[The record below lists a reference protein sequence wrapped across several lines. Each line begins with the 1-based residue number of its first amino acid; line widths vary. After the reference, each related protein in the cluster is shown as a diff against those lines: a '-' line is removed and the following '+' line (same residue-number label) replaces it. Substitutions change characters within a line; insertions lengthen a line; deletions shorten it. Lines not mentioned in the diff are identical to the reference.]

1 MQSFLNLGL
10 DEDLLKAVKQMGFET
25 PSEIQSKAIPQLLEK
40 ETDLVAL
47 AQTGTGKTAAFGFP
61 LLQKIDTKRKV
72 VQGLIIAPTRELCLQ
87 ITTEIGK
94 YAQFKKGT
102 KIVAV
107 YGGASVREQA
117 ESIKSGVQIVVATP
131 GRLLDLIQRKMLRI
145 DKIEYCV
152 LDEADEMLN
161 MGFYQDIKSI
171 LSYTPEDKLTWLFS
185 ATMPAEV
192 AQIAK
197 EFMHR
202 PLEITVGSKNEGA
215 TTVSHFVYTVS
226 ARNKYAA
233 LKRIVDSD
241 PQLFAV
247 IFCRTKRETQKIA
260 EKLIEDGYNA
270 SALHGDLSQN
280 QRDLVMAGFRKRQI
294 QILVATDVAARGIDV
309 DDITHVIHYQLPDE
323 PETYNHRS
331 GRTGRAG
338 KTGHSLCLCTNSD
351 RRKIEQFERKLKK
364 KFEYAEVPSVAGII
378 ENQLKS
384 LADKLRDTEVDESIE
399 SYMPLLEETLA
410 SIDRET
416 LLRKVFGEAYNRL
429 AQYYLKENF
438 SSENASEPSSRAKHG
453 EVRFFINLGE
463 RDGFNWKSMKDYLK
477 NALELQRE
485 DIFKVDTLNNFSFFN
500 VDATL
505 TDLVL
510 ETFKDTE
517 YNGYRVSVEV
527 TKQGG
532 GSGNKGKSKKGNFK
546 TKPSRNFSKNSKK
559 TTGKRK
565 RKGFY

>member
-1 MQSFLNLGL
+1 MQSFSKLGL
-10 DEDLLKAVKQMGFET
+10 DEDILKAVQKMGFET
-25 PSEIQSKAIPQLLEK
+25 PSEIQSKAIPQLLDK
-40 ETDLVAL
+40 KTDLVAL

-61 LLQKIDTKRKV
+61 LLQKIDIKRKV
-72 VQGLIIAPTRELCLQ
+72 VQGLIVAPTRELCLQ
-87 ITTEIGK
+87 ITSEIGK

-145 DKIEYCV
+145 DQIEYCI

-185 ATMPAEV
+185 ATMPKEV
-192 AQIAK
+192 AEIAK
-197 EFMHR
+197 EFMHH
-202 PLEITVGSKNEGA
+202 PTEITVGSKNVGA

-280 QRDLVMAGFRKRQI
+280 QRDLVMAGFRKRQV

-351 RRKIEQFERKLKK
+351 RRKIEQFEKKLKK
-364 KFEYAEVPSVAGII
+364 KFEFREVPSVAGII
-378 ENQLKS
+378 KNQLKS

-399 SYMPLLEETLA
+399 SYMPILEETLA

-429 AQYYLKENF
+429 AQYYLKETFN
-438 SSENASEPSSRAKHG
+438 SEGNTEPGSRAKHG

-477 NALELQRE
+477 KALELQRE
-485 DIFKVDTLNNFSFFN
+485 DIFKVDTMNNFSFFN
-500 VDATL
+500 VDAAL
-505 TDLVL
+505 TDFVL

-527 TKQGG
+527 TKQNS
-532 GSGNKGKSKKGNFK
+532 GSKNQRKSKKSNFK
-546 TKPSRNFSKNSKK
+546 TKPSRNFTKKSKK
-559 TTGKRK
+559 STGKRK

>member
-1 MQSFLNLGL
+1 MQSFSKLGL
-10 DEDLLKAVKQMGFET
+10 DEDILKAVQKMGFET
-25 PSEIQSKAIPQLLEK
+25 PSEIQSKAIPQLLDK
-40 ETDLVAL
+40 KTDLVAL

-61 LLQKIDTKRKV
+61 LLQKIDIKRKV
-72 VQGLIIAPTRELCLQ
+72 VQGLIVAPTRELCLQ
-87 ITTEIGK
+87 ITSEIGK

-145 DKIEYCV
+145 DQIEYCI

-185 ATMPAEV
+185 ATMPKEV
-192 AQIAK
+192 AEIAK
-197 EFMHR
+197 EFMHH
-202 PLEITVGSKNEGA
+202 PTEITVGSKNVGA

-280 QRDLVMAGFRKRQI
+280 QRDLVMAGFRKRQV

-338 KTGHSLCLCTNSD
+338 KTGHSLCLCTKSD
-351 RRKIEQFERKLKK
+351 RRKIEQFEKKLKK
-364 KFEYAEVPSVAGII
+364 KFEFLEVPSVAGII
-378 ENQLKS
+378 KNQLKS

-399 SYMPLLEETLA
+399 SYMPILEETLA
-410 SIDRET
+410 SIDRES
-416 LLRKVFGEAYNRL
+416 LLRKVFGGAYNRL
-429 AQYYLKENF
+429 AQYYLKETFN
-438 SSENASEPSSRAKHG
+438 SEGNTEPGSRAKHG

-477 NALELQRE
+477 KALELQRE
-485 DIFKVDTLNNFSFFN
+485 DIFKVDTMNNFSFFN
-500 VDATL
+500 VDAAL
-505 TDLVL
+505 TDFVL

-527 TKQGG
+527 TKQNS
-532 GSGNKGKSKKGNFK
+532 GSKNQRKSKKSNFK
-546 TKPSRNFSKNSKK
+546 TKPSRNFTKKSKK
-559 TTGKRK
+559 STGKRK

>member
-10 DEDLLKAVKQMGFET
+10 DENLLKALQQMGFET

-87 ITTEIGK
+87 ITTELGK

-145 DKIEYCV
+145 DQIEYCV

-226 ARNKYAA
+226 ARNKYTA

-241 PQLFAV
+241 PQLFAL

-364 KFEYAEVPSVAGII
+364 KFEFAEVPSVAGII

-384 LADKLRDTEVDESIE
+384 LADKLKDTEVDESIE
-399 SYMPLLEETLA
+399 SYMPLLEKTLA

-438 SSENASEPSSRAKHG
+438 SSEGTSEPSSRAKHG

-500 VDATL
+500 VDASL

-527 TKQGG
+527 TKQGEA
-532 GSGNKGKSKKGNFK
+532 SGNKGKSKKGNFK

>member
-1 MQSFLNLGL
+1 MQSFSKLGL
-10 DEDLLKAVKQMGFET
+10 DEDILKAVQKMGFET
-25 PSEIQSKAIPQLLEK
+25 PSEIQSKAIPQLLDK
-40 ETDLVAL
+40 KTDLVAL

-61 LLQKIDTKRKV
+61 LLQKIDIKRKV
-72 VQGLIIAPTRELCLQ
+72 VQGLIVAPTRELCLQ
-87 ITTEIGK
+87 ITSEIGK

-145 DKIEYCV
+145 DQIEYCI

-185 ATMPAEV
+185 ATMPKEV
-192 AQIAK
+192 AEIAK
-197 EFMHR
+197 EFMHH
-202 PLEITVGSKNEGA
+202 PTEITVGSKNVGA

-280 QRDLVMAGFRKRQI
+280 QRDLVMAGFRKRQV

-351 RRKIEQFERKLKK
+351 RRKIEQFEKKLKK
-364 KFEYAEVPSVAGII
+364 KFEFLEVPSVAGII
-378 ENQLKS
+378 KNQLKS

-429 AQYYLKENF
+429 AQYYLKETFN
-438 SSENASEPSSRAKHG
+438 SEGNTEPGSRAKHG

-477 NALELQRE
+477 KALELQLE
-485 DIFKVDTLNNFSFFN
+485 DIFKVDTMNNFSFFN
-500 VDATL
+500 VDAAL
-505 TDLVL
+505 TDFVL

-527 TKQGG
+527 TKQNS
-532 GSGNKGKSKKGNFK
+532 GSKNQRKSKKSNFK
-546 TKPSRNFSKNSKK
+546 TKPSRNFTKKSKK
-559 TTGKRK
+559 STGKRK

>member
-10 DEDLLKAVKQMGFET
+10 DEDLLKAVQQMGFET

-40 ETDLVAL
+40 ESDLVAL

-61 LLQKIDTKRKV
+61 LLQKIDVKRKV

-87 ITTEIGK
+87 ITTELGK

-131 GRLLDLIQRKMLRI
+131 CRLLDLIQRKMLRI
-145 DKIEYCV
+145 DQIEYCV

-364 KFEYAEVPSVAGII
+364 KFEFAEVPSVAGII

-399 SYMPLLEETLA
+399 TYMPLLEETLA

-438 SSENASEPSSRAKHG
+438 SSESASEPSSRAKHG

-477 NALELQRE
+477 NTLELQRE

-500 VDATL
+500 VDVAL

-532 GSGNKGKSKKGNFK
+532 ASGNKGKSKKGNFK

>member
-10 DEDLLKAVKQMGFET
+10 DENLLKAVQQMGFET

-87 ITTEIGK
+87 ITTELGK

-145 DKIEYCV
+145 DQIEYCV

-364 KFEYAEVPSVAGII
+364 KFEFAEVPSVAGII

-384 LADKLRDTEVDESIE
+384 LADKLKDTEVDESIE
-399 SYMPLLEETLA
+399 SYMPLLEKTLA

-438 SSENASEPSSRAKHG
+438 SSEGTSEPSSRAKHG

-500 VDATL
+500 VDASI

-527 TKQGG
+527 TKQGEA
-532 GSGNKGKSKKGNFK
+532 SGNKGKSKKGNFK

>member
-1 MQSFLNLGL
+1 MQSFSKLGL
-10 DEDLLKAVKQMGFET
+10 DEDILKAVQKMGFKN
-25 PSEIQSKAIPQLLEK
+25 PSEIQSKAIPQLLDK

-61 LLQKIDTKRKV
+61 LLQKIDIKRKV
-72 VQGLIIAPTRELCLQ
+72 VQGLIVAPTRELCLQ
-87 ITTEIGK
+87 ITSEIGK

-145 DKIEYCV
+145 DQIEYCI

-185 ATMPAEV
+185 ATMPKEV
-192 AQIAK
+192 AEIAK
-197 EFMHR
+197 EFMHH
-202 PLEITVGSKNEGA
+202 PTEITVGSKNVGA

-280 QRDLVMAGFRKRQI
+280 QRDLVMAGFRKRQV

-351 RRKIEQFERKLKK
+351 RRKIEQFEKKLKK
-364 KFEYAEVPSVAGII
+364 KFEFLEVPSVAGII
-378 ENQLKS
+378 KNQLKS

-399 SYMPLLEETLA
+399 SYMPILEETLA

-429 AQYYLKENF
+429 AQYYLKETFN
-438 SSENASEPSSRAKHG
+438 SEGNTEPGSRAKHG

-477 NALELQRE
+477 KALELQRE
-485 DIFKVDTLNNFSFFN
+485 DIFKVDTMNNFSFFN
-500 VDATL
+500 VDAAL
-505 TDLVL
+505 TDFVL

-527 TKQGG
+527 TKQNS
-532 GSGNKGKSKKGNFK
+532 GSKNQRKSKKSNFK
-546 TKPSRNFSKNSKK
+546 TKPSRNFTKKSKK
-559 TTGKRK
+559 STGKRK

>member
-10 DEDLLKAVKQMGFET
+10 DEDLLKAVQQMGFET
-25 PSEIQSKAIPQLLEK
+25 PSEIQTKAIPQLLEK

-87 ITTEIGK
+87 ITTELGK

-145 DKIEYCV
+145 DQIEYCV

-202 PLEITVGSKNEGA
+202 PVEITVGSKNEGA
-215 TTVSHFVYTVS
+215 SSVSHFVYTVS

-270 SALHGDLSQN
+270 GALHGDLSQN

-364 KFEYAEVPSVAGII
+364 KFKFAEVPSVAGII

-384 LADKLRDTEVDESIE
+384 LADKLKDTEVDESIE

-410 SIDRET
+410 SIDRDT

-438 SSENASEPSSRAKHG
+438 SSESASESSSRAKHG

-500 VDATL
+500 VDAGL

>member
-10 DEDLLKAVKQMGFET
+10 DEDLLKAVQQMGFET

-40 ETDLVAL
+40 ESDLVAL

-61 LLQKIDTKRKV
+61 LLQKIDVKRKV

-87 ITTEIGK
+87 ITTELGK

-145 DKIEYCV
+145 DQIEYCV

-364 KFEYAEVPSVAGII
+364 KFEFAEVPSVAGII

-399 SYMPLLEETLA
+399 AYMPLLEETLA

-438 SSENASEPSSRAKHG
+438 SSEGASEPSSRAKHG

-477 NALELQRE
+477 NNLELQRE

-500 VDATL
+500 VDVTL

-532 GSGNKGKSKKGNFK
+532 GSGNKRKSKKGNFK

>member
-10 DEDLLKAVKQMGFET
+10 DEDLLKAVQQMGFET

-87 ITTEIGK
+87 ITTELGK

-145 DKIEYCV
+145 DQIEYCV

-364 KFEYAEVPSVAGII
+364 KFEFAEVPSVAGII

-384 LADKLRDTEVDESIE
+384 LADKLKDTEVDESIE
-399 SYMPLLEETLA
+399 SYMPLLEKTLA

-438 SSENASEPSSRAKHG
+438 SSEGTSEPSSRAKHG

-500 VDATL
+500 VDASL

-527 TKQGG
+527 TKQGE
-532 GSGNKGKSKKGNFK
+532 GSGNRGKSKKGNFK

>member
-1 MQSFLNLGL
+1 MQSFFNLGL
-10 DEDLLKAVKQMGFET
+10 DEDLLKAVQQMGFET

-145 DKIEYCV
+145 DQIEYCV

-364 KFEYAEVPSVAGII
+364 KFEFAEVPSVAGII

-399 SYMPLLEETLA
+399 SYMPLLEKTLA

-438 SSENASEPSSRAKHG
+438 SSESGSEPSSRAKHG

-500 VDATL
+500 VDAAL

-517 YNGYRVSVEV
+517 YKGYRVSVEV
-527 TKQGG
+527 TKQGE
-532 GSGNKGKSKKGNFK
+532 GSGNRGKSKKGNFK

>member
-10 DEDLLKAVKQMGFET
+10 DEDLLKAVQQMGFET

-87 ITTEIGK
+87 ITTELGK

-145 DKIEYCV
+145 DQIEYCI

-226 ARNKYAA
+226 ARNKYGA

-364 KFEYAEVPSVAGII
+364 KFEFSEVPSVAGIM

-399 SYMPLLEETLA
+399 SYMPLLEKTLA

-438 SSENASEPSSRAKHG
+438 SSEGASEPSSRAKHG

-477 NALELQRE
+477 NTLELQRE

-500 VDATL
+500 VDVAL

-527 TKQGG
+527 TKQGE
-532 GSGNKGKSKKGNFK
+532 GSENKGKSKKGNFK

>member
-1 MQSFLNLGL
+1 MQSFSKLGL
-10 DEDLLKAVKQMGFET
+10 DEDILKAVQKMGFEN
-25 PSEIQSKAIPQLLEK
+25 PSEIQSKAIPQLLDK
-40 ETDLVAL
+40 KTDLVAL

-61 LLQKIDTKRKV
+61 LLQKIDIKRKV
-72 VQGLIIAPTRELCLQ
+72 VQGLIVAPTRELCLQ
-87 ITTEIGK
+87 ITSEIGK

-107 YGGASVREQA
+107 YGGASVREQS

-145 DKIEYCV
+145 DQIEYCI

-185 ATMPAEV
+185 ATMPKEV
-192 AQIAK
+192 AEIAK
-197 EFMHR
+197 EFMHH
-202 PLEITVGSKNEGA
+202 PTEITVGSKNVGA

-280 QRDLVMAGFRKRQI
+280 QRDLVMAGFRKRQV

-351 RRKIEQFERKLKK
+351 RRKIEQFEKKLKK
-364 KFEYAEVPSVAGII
+364 KFEFLEVPSVAGII
-378 ENQLKS
+378 KNQLKS

-399 SYMPLLEETLA
+399 SYMPILEETLA
-410 SIDRET
+410 SIDRES

-429 AQYYLKENF
+429 AQYYLKETFN
-438 SSENASEPSSRAKHG
+438 SEGNTEPGSRAKHG

-477 NALELQRE
+477 KALELQRE
-485 DIFKVDTLNNFSFFN
+485 DIFKVDTMNNFSFFN
-500 VDATL
+500 VDAAL
-505 TDLVL
+505 TDFVL

-527 TKQGG
+527 TKQNS
-532 GSGNKGKSKKGNFK
+532 GSKNQRKSKKSNFK
-546 TKPSRNFSKNSKK
+546 TKPSRNFTKKSKK
-559 TTGKRK
+559 STGKRK

>member
-61 LLQKIDTKRKV
+61 LLQKIDIKRRV

-145 DKIEYCV
+145 DQIEYCV

-192 AQIAK
+192 AQISK

-202 PLEITVGSKNEGA
+202 PVEITVGSKNEGA

-364 KFEYAEVPSVAGII
+364 KFEFAEVPSVSGII

-384 LADKLRDTEVDESIE
+384 LANRLKDTEVDESIE
-399 SYMPLLEETLA
+399 SYMPLLEEILA

-438 SSENASEPSSRAKHG
+438 SSEGTSEPSSRAKHG

-477 NALELQRE
+477 DALELQRE

-500 VDATL
+500 LDTAL

-510 ETFKDTE
+510 ETFKDIE

-527 TKQGG
+527 TKQGED
-532 GSGNKGKSKKGNFK
+532 SGNKGKSKKGNVK

>member
-1 MQSFLNLGL
+1 MQSFSKLGL
-10 DEDLLKAVKQMGFET
+10 DEDILKAVQKMGFET
-25 PSEIQSKAIPQLLEK
+25 PSEIQSKAIPQLLDK
-40 ETDLVAL
+40 KTDLVAL

-61 LLQKIDTKRKV
+61 LLQKIDINRKV
-72 VQGLIIAPTRELCLQ
+72 VQGLIVAPTRELCLQ
-87 ITTEIGK
+87 ITSEIGK

-107 YGGASVREQA
+107 YGGASVREQS

-145 DKIEYCV
+145 DQIEYCI

-185 ATMPAEV
+185 ATMPKEV
-192 AQIAK
+192 AEIAK
-197 EFMHR
+197 EFMHH
-202 PLEITVGSKNEGA
+202 PTEITVGSKNVGA

-280 QRDLVMAGFRKRQI
+280 QRDLVMAGFRKRQV

-351 RRKIEQFERKLKK
+351 RRKIEQFEKKLKK
-364 KFEYAEVPSVAGII
+364 KFEFLEVPSVAGII
-378 ENQLKS
+378 KNQLKS

-399 SYMPLLEETLA
+399 SYMPLLEETLV

-429 AQYYLKENF
+429 AQYYLKETFN
-438 SSENASEPSSRAKHG
+438 SEGNTEPGSRAKHG

-463 RDGFNWKSMKDYLK
+463 RDGFNWMSMKDYLK
-477 NALELQRE
+477 KALELQRE
-485 DIFKVDTLNNFSFFN
+485 DIFKVDTMNNFSFFN
-500 VDATL
+500 VDAAL
-505 TDLVL
+505 TDFVL

-527 TKQGG
+527 TKQNS
-532 GSGNKGKSKKGNFK
+532 GSKNQRKSKKSNFK
-546 TKPSRNFSKNSKK
+546 TKPSRNFTKKSKK
-559 TTGKRK
+559 STGKRK

>member
-10 DEDLLKAVKQMGFET
+10 DEDLLKAVQQMGFET

-87 ITTEIGK
+87 ITTELGK

-145 DKIEYCV
+145 DQIEYCV

-215 TTVSHFVYTVS
+215 STVSHFVYTVS

-364 KFEYAEVPSVAGII
+364 KFEFAEVPSVAGII

-399 SYMPLLEETLA
+399 SYMPLLEKTLA
-410 SIDRET
+410 SIDRDT

-438 SSENASEPSSRAKHG
+438 SSESASEPSSRAKHG

-500 VDATL
+500 VDVAL

-527 TKQGG
+527 TKQGE

>member
-10 DEDLLKAVKQMGFET
+10 DEDLLIAVQQMGFET

-87 ITTEIGK
+87 ITTELGK
-94 YAQFKKGT
+94 YAQFKKGI

-145 DKIEYCV
+145 DQIEYCV

-241 PQLFAV
+241 PQLFAI

-338 KTGHSLCLCTNSD
+338 KTGNSLCLCTNSD

-364 KFEYAEVPSVAGII
+364 KFEFAEVPSVDGII

-500 VDATL
+500 LDTAL

-527 TKQGG
+527 TKQGED
-532 GSGNKGKSKKGNFK
+532 SGNKGKSKKGNFK

>member
-1 MQSFLNLGL
+1 MQSFSKLGL
-10 DEDLLKAVKQMGFET
+10 DEDILKAVQKMGFET
-25 PSEIQSKAIPQLLEK
+25 PSEIQSKAIPQLLDK
-40 ETDLVAL
+40 KTDLVAL

-61 LLQKIDTKRKV
+61 LLQKIDIKRKV
-72 VQGLIIAPTRELCLQ
+72 VQGLIVAPTRELCLQ
-87 ITTEIGK
+87 ITSEIGK

-145 DKIEYCV
+145 DQIEYCI

-185 ATMPAEV
+185 ATMPKEV
-192 AQIAK
+192 AEIAK
-197 EFMHR
+197 EFMHH
-202 PLEITVGSKNEGA
+202 PTEITVGSKNVGA

-280 QRDLVMAGFRKRQI
+280 QRDLVMAGFRKRQV

-351 RRKIEQFERKLKK
+351 RRKIEQFEKKLKK
-364 KFEYAEVPSVAGII
+364 KFEFLEVPSVAGII
-378 ENQLKS
+378 KNQLKS

-399 SYMPLLEETLA
+399 SYMPILEETLA

-429 AQYYLKENF
+429 AQYYLKETFN
-438 SSENASEPSSRAKHG
+438 SEGNTEPGSRAKHG

-477 NALELQRE
+477 KALELQRE
-485 DIFKVDTLNNFSFFN
+485 DIFKVDTMNNFSFFN
-500 VDATL
+500 VDAAL
-505 TDLVL
+505 TDFVL

-527 TKQGG
+527 TKQNS
-532 GSGNKGKSKKGNFK
+532 GSKNQRKSKKSNFK
-546 TKPSRNFSKNSKK
+546 TKPSRNFTKKSKK
-559 TTGKRK
+559 STGKRK

>member
-1 MQSFLNLGL
+1 MQSFSKLGL
-10 DEDLLKAVKQMGFET
+10 DEDILKAVQKMGFET
-25 PSEIQSKAIPQLLEK
+25 PSEIQSKAIPQLLDK
-40 ETDLVAL
+40 KTDLVAL

-61 LLQKIDTKRKV
+61 LLQKIDIKRKV
-72 VQGLIIAPTRELCLQ
+72 VQGLIVAPTRELCLQ
-87 ITTEIGK
+87 ITSEIGK

-145 DKIEYCV
+145 DQIEYCI

-185 ATMPAEV
+185 ATMPKEV
-192 AQIAK
+192 AEIAK
-197 EFMHR
+197 EFMHH
-202 PLEITVGSKNEGA
+202 PTEITVGSKNVGA

-280 QRDLVMAGFRKRQI
+280 QRDLVMAGFRKRQV

-351 RRKIEQFERKLKK
+351 RRKIEQFEKKLKK
-364 KFEYAEVPSVAGII
+364 KFEFLEVPSVAGII
-378 ENQLKS
+378 KNQLKS

-399 SYMPLLEETLA
+399 SYMPILEETLA
-410 SIDRET
+410 SIDRES

-429 AQYYLKENF
+429 AQYYLKETFN
-438 SSENASEPSSRAKHG
+438 SEGNTEPGSRAKHG

-477 NALELQRE
+477 KALELQLE
-485 DIFKVDTLNNFSFFN
+485 DIFKVDTMNNFSFFN
-500 VDATL
+500 VDAAL
-505 TDLVL
+505 TDFVL

-527 TKQGG
+527 TKQNS
-532 GSGNKGKSKKGNFK
+532 GSKNQRKSKKSNFK
-546 TKPSRNFSKNSKK
+546 TKPSRNFTKKSKK
-559 TTGKRK
+559 STGMRK

>member
-10 DEDLLKAVKQMGFET
+10 DEDLLKAVQQMGFET

-87 ITTEIGK
+87 ITTELGK

-145 DKIEYCV
+145 DQIEYCV

-171 LSYTPEDKLTWLFS
+171 LSYTPEEKLTWLFS

-364 KFEYAEVPSVAGII
+364 KFEFAEVPSVAGII

-399 SYMPLLEETLA
+399 SFMPLLEETLG

-438 SSENASEPSSRAKHG
+438 SSESASEPSSRSKHG

-477 NALELQRE
+477 NTLELQRE

-500 VDATL
+500 VDVAL

-510 ETFKDTE
+510 EAFKDTE

-527 TKQGG
+527 TKQGE

>member
-10 DEDLLKAVKQMGFET
+10 DEDLLKAVQKMGFET

-87 ITTEIGK
+87 ITTELGK

-102 KIVAV
+102 RIVAV

-145 DKIEYCV
+145 DQIEYCV

-202 PLEITVGSKNEGA
+202 PVEITVGSKNEGA
-215 TTVSHFVYTVS
+215 TSVSHFVYTVS

-241 PQLFAV
+241 PRLFAV

-270 SALHGDLSQN
+270 GALHGDLSQN

-364 KFEYAEVPSVAGII
+364 KFKFVEVPSVAGII

-384 LADKLRDTEVDESIE
+384 LADKLKDTEVDESIE
-399 SYMPLLEETLA
+399 SYMPLLEEALA
-410 SIDRET
+410 SIDRDT

-438 SSENASEPSSRAKHG
+438 SSEGASESSSRAKHG

-500 VDATL
+500 VDAGL

-510 ETFKDTE
+510 ETFKDIE
-517 YNGYRVSVEV
+517 HNGYRVSVEV

-532 GSGNKGKSKKGNFK
+532 GSGNKENSKKGNFK

>member
-1 MQSFLNLGL
+1 MQSFSKLGL
-10 DEDLLKAVKQMGFET
+10 DEDILKAVQKMGFET
-25 PSEIQSKAIPQLLEK
+25 PSEIQSKAIPQLLDK
-40 ETDLVAL
+40 KTDLVAL

-61 LLQKIDTKRKV
+61 LLQKIDIKRKV
-72 VQGLIIAPTRELCLQ
+72 VQGLIVAPTRELCLQ
-87 ITTEIGK
+87 ITSEIGK

-145 DKIEYCV
+145 DQIEYCI

-185 ATMPAEV
+185 ATMPKEV
-192 AQIAK
+192 AEIAK
-197 EFMHR
+197 EFMHH
-202 PLEITVGSKNEGA
+202 PTEITVGSKNVGA

-280 QRDLVMAGFRKRQI
+280 QRDLVMAGFRKRQV

-364 KFEYAEVPSVAGII
+364 KFEFLEVPSVAGII
-378 ENQLKS
+378 KNQLKS

-410 SIDRET
+410 SIDRES

-429 AQYYLKENF
+429 AQYYLKETFN
-438 SSENASEPSSRAKHG
+438 SEGNTEPGSRAKHG

-477 NALELQRE
+477 KALELQRE
-485 DIFKVDTLNNFSFFN
+485 DIFKVDTMNNFSFFN
-500 VDATL
+500 VDAAL
-505 TDLVL
+505 TDFVL

-527 TKQGG
+527 TKQNS
-532 GSGNKGKSKKGNFK
+532 GSKNQRKSKKSNFK
-546 TKPSRNFSKNSKK
+546 TKPSRNFTKKSKK
-559 TTGKRK
+559 STGKRK

>member
-10 DEDLLKAVKQMGFET
+10 DEDLLKAVQQMGFET

-87 ITTEIGK
+87 ITTELGK

-131 GRLLDLIQRKMLRI
+131 GRLLDLIQRKMLRS
-145 DKIEYCV
+145 DQIEYCV

-171 LSYTPEDKLTWLFS
+171 LSYTPEEKLTWLFS

-226 ARNKYAA
+226 ARNKYGA

-338 KTGHSLCLCTNSD
+338 KTGNSLCLCTNSD

-364 KFEYAEVPSVAGII
+364 KFEFAEVPSVDGII

-500 VDATL
+500 VDTAL

-527 TKQGG
+527 TKQGE

>member
-10 DEDLLKAVKQMGFET
+10 DEDLLKAVQQMGFET

-87 ITTEIGK
+87 ITTELGK

-145 DKIEYCV
+145 DQIEYCV

-171 LSYTPEDKLTWLFS
+171 LSYTPEEKLTWLFS

-364 KFEYAEVPSVAGII
+364 KFEFAEVPSVAGII

-399 SYMPLLEETLA
+399 SFMPLLEETLG

-438 SSENASEPSSRAKHG
+438 SSESASEPSSRAKHG

-477 NALELQRE
+477 NTLELQRE

-500 VDATL
+500 VDVAL

-510 ETFKDTE
+510 EAFKDTE

-527 TKQGG
+527 TKQGE

>member
-10 DEDLLKAVKQMGFET
+10 DEDLLKAVQQMGFET

-87 ITTEIGK
+87 ITTELGK

-145 DKIEYCV
+145 DQIEYCV

-364 KFEYAEVPSVAGII
+364 KFEFAEVPSVAGII

-399 SYMPLLEETLA
+399 SFMPLLEETLG

-438 SSENASEPSSRAKHG
+438 SSESASEPSSRSKHG

-477 NALELQRE
+477 NTLELQRE

-500 VDATL
+500 VDVAL

-510 ETFKDTE
+510 EAFKDTE
-517 YNGYRVSVEV
+517 HNGYRVSVEV
-527 TKQGG
+527 TKQGE

>member
-1 MQSFLNLGL
+1 MQSFTTLGL
-10 DEDLLKAVKQMGFET
+10 DEDLLKAIEQLGFET
-25 PSEIQSKAIPQLLEK
+25 PSEIQSKSIPALLEK
-40 ETDLVAL
+40 PIDLVAL

-61 LLQKIDTKRKV
+61 LLQKIDTSNKA

-87 ITTEIGK
+87 ITAELKK
-94 YAQFKKGT
+94 YAAYKKGV

-117 ESIKSGVQIVVATP
+117 DSIRAGVQIVVATP
-131 GRLLDLIQRKMLRI
+131 GRLLDLIQRKMLKI
-145 DKIEYCV
+145 DQIEYCI

-171 LSYTPEDKLTWLFS
+171 LSYTPSEKLTWLFS

-192 AQIAK
+192 AEIAR
-197 EFMHR
+197 EFMDK

-260 EKLIEDGYNA
+260 EQLIEDGYNA

-309 DDITHVIHYQLPDE
+309 DNITHVIHYQLPDE

-338 KTGHSLCLCTNSD
+338 KTGHSLCLCAPGD

-364 KFEYAEVPSVAGII
+364 KFEHLEVPSVNGII
-378 ENQLKS
+378 ENQLQS
-384 LADKLRDTEVDESIE
+384 LATKLRDTEVDSSIE
-399 SYMPLLEETLA
+399 SYIPLLEQTLKDV
-410 SIDRET
+410 DRET
-416 LLRKVFGEAYNRL
+416 LIRKVFGEAYNRL

-438 SSENASEPSSRAKHG
+438 TASSPETTKESRSNHG
-453 EVRFFINLGE
+453 EVRFFISLGE
-463 RDGFNWKSMKDYLK
+463 RDGFDWRSMKDYLK
-477 NALELQRE
+477 KSLGLDRDE
-485 DIFKVDTLNNFSFFN
+485 IFKVDTLNNFSFFN
-500 VDATL
+500 VDAAL
-505 TDLVL
+505 SELVFD
-510 ETFKDTE
+510 TFKGVE
-517 YNGYRVSVEV
+517 HNGYSVNVEL
-527 TKQGG
+527 TKDTGNPKKKF
-532 GSGNKGKSKKGNFK
+532 NKGGPT
-546 TKPSRNFSKNSKK
+546 TKPSRNFSKNTKK
-559 TTGKRK
+559 APAKRN

>member
-10 DEDLLKAVKQMGFET
+10 DEDLLKAVQQMGFET

-87 ITTEIGK
+87 ITTELGK

-102 KIVAV
+102 RIVAV

-145 DKIEYCV
+145 DQIEYCV

-202 PLEITVGSKNEGA
+202 PVEITVGSKNEGA
-215 TTVSHFVYTVS
+215 TSVSHFVYTVS

-270 SALHGDLSQN
+270 GALHGDLSQN

-364 KFEYAEVPSVAGII
+364 KFNFAEVPSVAGII

-384 LADKLRDTEVDESIE
+384 LADKLKDTEVDESIE

-410 SIDRET
+410 SIDRDT

-438 SSENASEPSSRAKHG
+438 SSENTSESSSRAKHG

-500 VDATL
+500 VDAGL

-517 YNGYRVSVEV
+517 HNGYRVSVEV

-532 GSGNKGKSKKGNFK
+532 GSGDKGKSKKGNFK

>member
-1 MQSFLNLGL
+1 MQSFSKLGL
-10 DEDLLKAVKQMGFET
+10 DEDILKAVQKMGFET
-25 PSEIQSKAIPQLLEK
+25 PSEIQSKAIPQLLDK
-40 ETDLVAL
+40 KTDLVAL

-61 LLQKIDTKRKV
+61 LLQKIDIKRKV
-72 VQGLIIAPTRELCLQ
+72 VQGLIVAPTRELCLQ
-87 ITTEIGK
+87 ITSEIGK

-145 DKIEYCV
+145 DQIEYCI

-185 ATMPAEV
+185 ATMPKEV
-192 AQIAK
+192 AEIAK
-197 EFMHR
+197 EFMHH
-202 PLEITVGSKNEGA
+202 PTEITVGSKNVGA

-280 QRDLVMAGFRKRQI
+280 QRDLVMAGFRKRQV

-338 KTGHSLCLCTNSD
+338 KTGHSLCLCTKSD
-351 RRKIEQFERKLKK
+351 RRKIEQFEKKLKK
-364 KFEYAEVPSVAGII
+364 KFEFLEVPSVAGII
-378 ENQLKS
+378 KNQLKS

-399 SYMPLLEETLA
+399 SYMPILEETLA
-410 SIDRET
+410 SIDRES

-429 AQYYLKENF
+429 AQYYLKETFN
-438 SSENASEPSSRAKHG
+438 SEGNTEPGSRAKHG

-477 NALELQRE
+477 KALELQRE
-485 DIFKVDTLNNFSFFN
+485 DIFKVDTMNNFSFFN
-500 VDATL
+500 VDAAL
-505 TDLVL
+505 TDFVL

-527 TKQGG
+527 TKQNS
-532 GSGNKGKSKKGNFK
+532 GSKDQRKSKKSNFK
-546 TKPSRNFSKNSKK
+546 TKPSRNFTKKSKK
-559 TTGKRK
+559 STGKRK

>member
-10 DEDLLKAVKQMGFET
+10 DEDLLKAVQQMGFET

-87 ITTEIGK
+87 ITTELGK
-94 YAQFKKGT
+94 YAQFKKGI

-145 DKIEYCV
+145 DQIEYCV

-202 PLEITVGSKNEGA
+202 PLEITVGSKNVGA

-241 PQLFAV
+241 PQLFAI

-338 KTGHSLCLCTNSD
+338 KTGNSLCLCTNSD

-364 KFEYAEVPSVAGII
+364 KFEFAEVPSVDGII

-500 VDATL
+500 LDTAL

-527 TKQGG
+527 TKQGED
-532 GSGNKGKSKKGNFK
+532 SGNKGKSKKGNFK

>member
-10 DEDLLKAVKQMGFET
+10 DEDLLKAVQQMGFET

-87 ITTEIGK
+87 ITTELGK

-145 DKIEYCV
+145 DQIEYCV

-364 KFEYAEVPSVAGII
+364 KFEFAEVPSVAGII

-438 SSENASEPSSRAKHG
+438 SSESTSEPSSRAKHG

-500 VDATL
+500 VDVAL

-527 TKQGG
+527 TKQGE

>member
-1 MQSFLNLGL
+1 MQSFSKLGL
-10 DEDLLKAVKQMGFET
+10 DEDILKAVQKMGFET
-25 PSEIQSKAIPQLLEK
+25 PSEIQSKAIPQLLDK
-40 ETDLVAL
+40 KTDLVAL

-61 LLQKIDTKRKV
+61 LLQKIDIKRKV
-72 VQGLIIAPTRELCLQ
+72 VQGLIVAPTRELCLQ
-87 ITTEIGK
+87 ITSEIGK

-145 DKIEYCV
+145 DQIEYCI

-185 ATMPAEV
+185 ATMPKEV
-192 AQIAK
+192 AEIAK
-197 EFMHR
+197 EFMHH
-202 PLEITVGSKNEGA
+202 PTEITVGSKNVGA

-280 QRDLVMAGFRKRQI
+280 QRDLVMAGFRKRQV

-351 RRKIEQFERKLKK
+351 RRKIEQFEKKLKK
-364 KFEYAEVPSVAGII
+364 KFEFLEVPSVAGII
-378 ENQLKS
+378 KNQLKS

-429 AQYYLKENF
+429 AQYYLKETFN
-438 SSENASEPSSRAKHG
+438 SEGNTEPGSRAKHG

-477 NALELQRE
+477 KALEIQRE
-485 DIFKVDTLNNFSFFN
+485 DIFKVDTMNNFSFFN
-500 VDATL
+500 VDAAL
-505 TDLVL
+505 TDFVL

-527 TKQGG
+527 TKQNS
-532 GSGNKGKSKKGNFK
+532 GSKNQRKSKKSNFK
-546 TKPSRNFSKNSKK
+546 TKPSRNFTKKSKK
-559 TTGKRK
+559 STGKRK

>member
-1 MQSFLNLGL
+1 MQSFSKLGL
-10 DEDLLKAVKQMGFET
+10 DEEILKAVQKMGFET
-25 PSEIQSKAIPQLLEK
+25 PSEIQSKAIPQLLDK
-40 ETDLVAL
+40 KTDLVAL

-61 LLQKIDTKRKV
+61 LLQKIDIKRKV
-72 VQGLIIAPTRELCLQ
+72 VQGLIVAPTRELCLQ
-87 ITTEIGK
+87 ITSEIGK

-145 DKIEYCV
+145 DQIEYCI

-185 ATMPAEV
+185 ATMPKEV
-192 AQIAK
+192 AEIAK
-197 EFMHR
+197 EFMHH
-202 PLEITVGSKNEGA
+202 PTEITVGSKNVGA

-280 QRDLVMAGFRKRQI
+280 QRDLVMAGFRKRQV

-351 RRKIEQFERKLKK
+351 RRKIEQFEKKLKK
-364 KFEYAEVPSVAGII
+364 KFEFLEVPSVAGII
-378 ENQLKS
+378 KNQLKS

-399 SYMPLLEETLA
+399 SYMPILEETLA
-410 SIDRET
+410 SIDRES
-416 LLRKVFGEAYNRL
+416 LLRKVFGGAYNRL
-429 AQYYLKENF
+429 AQYYLKETFN
-438 SSENASEPSSRAKHG
+438 SEGNTEPGSRAKHG

-477 NALELQRE
+477 KALELQRE
-485 DIFKVDTLNNFSFFN
+485 DIFKVDTMNNFSFFN
-500 VDATL
+500 VDAAL
-505 TDLVL
+505 TDFVL

-527 TKQGG
+527 TKQNS
-532 GSGNKGKSKKGNFK
+532 GSKNQRKSKKSNFK
-546 TKPSRNFSKNSKK
+546 TKPSRNFTKKSKK
-559 TTGKRK
+559 STGKRT

>member
-1 MQSFLNLGL
+1 MQSFSKLGL
-10 DEDLLKAVKQMGFET
+10 DEDILKAVQKMGFET
-25 PSEIQSKAIPQLLEK
+25 PSEIQSKAIPQLLDK

-61 LLQKIDTKRKV
+61 LLQKINIKRKV
-72 VQGLIIAPTRELCLQ
+72 VQGLIVAPTRELCLQ
-87 ITTEIGK
+87 ITSEIGK

-145 DKIEYCV
+145 DQIEYCI

-185 ATMPAEV
+185 ATMPKEV
-192 AQIAK
+192 AEIAK
-197 EFMHR
+197 EFMHH
-202 PLEITVGSKNEGA
+202 PTEITVGSKNVGA

-280 QRDLVMAGFRKRQI
+280 QRDLVMAGFRKRQV

-351 RRKIEQFERKLKK
+351 RRKIGQFEKKLKK
-364 KFEYAEVPSVAGII
+364 KFEFVEVPSVAGII
-378 ENQLKS
+378 KNQLKS

-399 SYMPLLEETLA
+399 SYMPLLEETLS

-429 AQYYLKENF
+429 AKYYLKETFN
-438 SSENASEPSSRAKHG
+438 SEGNTEQDSRAKHG

-463 RDGFNWKSMKDYLK
+463 RDGFDWKSMKDYLK
-477 NALELQRE
+477 NTLELQRE

-500 VDATL
+500 VDAAL
-505 TDLVL
+505 TDFVL
-510 ETFKDTE
+510 ETFKDNE

-527 TKQGG
+527 TKQNS
-532 GSGNKGKSKKGNFK
+532 GSKNQRKSKKLNFK
-546 TKPSRNFSKNSKK
+546 TKPSRNFTKKSKK
-559 TTGKRK
+559 STGKRK

>member
-10 DEDLLKAVKQMGFET
+10 DEDLLKAVQQMGFET

-87 ITTEIGK
+87 ITTELGK

-145 DKIEYCV
+145 DQIEYCV

-364 KFEYAEVPSVAGII
+364 KFEFAEVPSVAGII

-399 SYMPLLEETLA
+399 SFMPLLEETLG

-438 SSENASEPSSRAKHG
+438 SSESASEPSSRAKHG

-477 NALELQRE
+477 NTLELQRE

-500 VDATL
+500 VDVAL

-510 ETFKDTE
+510 EAFKDTE

-527 TKQGG
+527 TKQGEE
-532 GSGNKGKSKKGNFK
+532 SGNKGKSKKGNFK

>member
-10 DEDLLKAVKQMGFET
+10 DEDLLKAVQQMGFET

-87 ITTEIGK
+87 ITTELGK

-145 DKIEYCV
+145 DQIEYCV

-171 LSYTPEDKLTWLFS
+171 LSYTPEEKLTWLFS

-364 KFEYAEVPSVAGII
+364 KFEFAEVPSVAGII

-410 SIDRET
+410 SIDRDT

-438 SSENASEPSSRAKHG
+438 SSEDASEPSSRAKHG

-477 NALELQRE
+477 DALELQRE

-500 VDATL
+500 VDVAL

-510 ETFKDTE
+510 EAFKDTE
-517 YNGYRVSVEV
+517 HNGYRVSVEV
-527 TKQGG
+527 TKQGE
-532 GSGNKGKSKKGNFK
+532 GSGNNGKSKKGNFK
-546 TKPSRNFSKNSKK
+546 TKPSRNFTKNSKK

>member
-10 DEDLLKAVKQMGFET
+10 DEDLLKAVQQMGFET

-61 LLQKIDTKRKV
+61 LLQKIDIKRRV

-117 ESIKSGVQIVVATP
+117 DSIKSGVQIVVATP

-145 DKIEYCV
+145 DQIEYCV

-192 AQIAK
+192 AQISK

-202 PLEITVGSKNEGA
+202 PVEITVGSKNEGA

-364 KFEYAEVPSVAGII
+364 KFEFAEVPSVSGII

-384 LADKLRDTEVDESIE
+384 LANRLKDTEVDESIE
-399 SYMPLLEETLA
+399 SYMPLLDEILA

-438 SSENASEPSSRAKHG
+438 SSEGTSEPSSRAKHG

-477 NALELQRE
+477 DALELQRE

-500 VDATL
+500 VDVAL

-510 ETFKDTE
+510 ETFKDNE
-517 YNGYRVSVEV
+517 HNGYRVSVEV
-527 TKQGG
+527 TKQGE
-532 GSGNKGKSKKGNFK
+532 GSGNKGNSKKGNFK
-546 TKPSRNFSKNSKK
+546 TKPSRNFTKNSKK

>member
-10 DEDLLKAVKQMGFET
+10 DEDLLKAVQQMGFET

-145 DKIEYCV
+145 DQIEYCV

-338 KTGHSLCLCTNSD
+338 KTGNSLCLCTNSD

-364 KFEYAEVPSVAGII
+364 KFEFAEVPSVAGII

-438 SSENASEPSSRAKHG
+438 SSESASESSSRAKHG

-477 NALELQRE
+477 NALELQQE

-500 VDATL
+500 VDASL

-510 ETFKDTE
+510 ETFKDNE

-527 TKQGG
+527 TKQGE

>member
-1 MQSFLNLGL
+1 MQSFSKLGL
-10 DEDLLKAVKQMGFET
+10 DEDILKAVQKMGFET
-25 PSEIQSKAIPQLLEK
+25 PSEIQSKAIPQLLDK
-40 ETDLVAL
+40 KTDLVAL

-61 LLQKIDTKRKV
+61 LLQKIDIKRKV
-72 VQGLIIAPTRELCLQ
+72 VQGLIVAPTRELCLQ
-87 ITTEIGK
+87 ITSEIGK

-145 DKIEYCV
+145 DQIEYCI

-185 ATMPAEV
+185 ATMPKEV
-192 AQIAK
+192 AEIAK
-197 EFMHR
+197 EFMHH
-202 PLEITVGSKNEGA
+202 PTEITVGSKNVGA

-280 QRDLVMAGFRKRQI
+280 QRDLVMAGFRKRQV

-351 RRKIEQFERKLKK
+351 RRKIEQFEKKLKK
-364 KFEYAEVPSVAGII
+364 KFEFLEVPSVAGII
-378 ENQLKS
+378 KNQLKS

-399 SYMPLLEETLA
+399 SYMPILEETLA
-410 SIDRET
+410 SIDRES
-416 LLRKVFGEAYNRL
+416 LLRKVFGGAYNRL
-429 AQYYLKENF
+429 AQYYLKETFN
-438 SSENASEPSSRAKHG
+438 SEGNTEPGSRAKHG

-477 NALELQRE
+477 KALELQRE
-485 DIFKVDTLNNFSFFN
+485 DIFKVDTMNNFSFFN
-500 VDATL
+500 VDAAL
-505 TDLVL
+505 TDFVL

-527 TKQGG
+527 TKQNS
-532 GSGNKGKSKKGNFK
+532 GSKDQRKSKKSNFK
-546 TKPSRNFSKNSKK
+546 TKPSRNFTKKSKK
-559 TTGKRK
+559 STGKRK